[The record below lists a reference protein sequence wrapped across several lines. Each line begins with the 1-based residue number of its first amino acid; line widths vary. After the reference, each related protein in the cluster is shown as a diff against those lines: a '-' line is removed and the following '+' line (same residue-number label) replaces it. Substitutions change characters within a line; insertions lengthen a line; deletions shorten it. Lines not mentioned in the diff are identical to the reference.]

1 MITKYDI
8 RMAERKRRR
17 EQDEEYLRL
26 AFDRSPEARA
36 RLKQLDEEQER
47 ERLQKQQQIELAV
60 AVRDAQRQQ
69 ENALAQQILTKVQNG
84 QVLKRF
90 GDYRTLYFYRKSKV
104 IYDLTF
110 HFCDRFVTEYH
121 DRTKDQMIQAARSG
135 KQNFVEGMQDG
146 QADIEKALFL
156 MTIGQGS
163 LQELLED
170 YEDYLRT
177 RQLSK
182 WTTGHSRYQKLVD
195 FCKQRNDIDEYDG
208 LFSRM
213 SDEELA
219 NMALTLI
226 HQTDYL
232 LDRYLKK
239 LEQEYIATGG
249 TKEIYKRIREA
260 AQGNVWN
267 IGNYE
272 KLWKTRQ
279 P

>member
-8 RMAERKRRR
+8 EMAERQRRR
-17 EQDEEYLRL
+17 KRDEEYLRL
-26 AFDRSPEARA
+26 LCDQTPEGRA
-36 RLKQLDEEQER
+36 RLKQISDEMDR
-47 ERLQKQQQIELAV
+47 EKLQKQQRLDQTL

-69 ENALAQQILTKVQNG
+69 EEELTRQILAKVQSG
-84 QVLKRF
+84 QVLRRF
-90 GDYRTLYFYRKSKV
+90 GDYRTLYFYRKSMV

-110 HFCDRFVTEYH
+110 HFCDRFITEYH
-121 DRTKDQMIQAARSG
+121 DRTKDQMVQVARSG

-177 RQLSK
+177 RSLKKWSK
-182 WTTGHSRYQKLVD
+182 DHQRYQSLVD
-195 FCKQRNDIDEYDG
+195 FCKSRNDVADYAD
-208 LFSRM
+208 LFGRM

-232 LDRYLKK
+232 LDRFLKK
-239 LEQEYIATGG
+239 LEQEFIATGG

-260 AQGNVWN
+260 GQGKVWN
-267 IGNYE
+267 LNNHR
-272 KLWKTRQ
+272 KS
-279 P
+279 

>member
-8 RMAERKRRR
+8 EMAERKRRR
-17 EQDEEYLRL
+17 EQDDEYLRL
-26 AFDRSPEARA
+26 IIVDTPEAKA
-36 RLKQLDEEQER
+36 RLKQLDDER
-47 ERLQKQQQIELAV
+47 ERQKNLKQQQTEATLAV
-60 AVRDAQRQQ
+60 LDAQKKQ
-69 ENALAQQILTKVQNG
+69 EDELTMQILCKVQNG
-84 QVLKRF
+84 QVLRRF
-90 GDYRTLYFYRKSKV
+90 GEYRTLYFYRKSKV

-121 DRTKDQMIQAARSG
+121 DRTKDQMVQAARSG

-177 RQLSK
+177 RQLPK
-182 WTTGHSRYQKLVD
+182 WTKEHSRYQRLVD
-195 FCKQRNDIDEYDG
+195 FCKQRNDIEDYKE

-232 LDRYLKK
+232 LDKFLKK
-239 LEQEYIATGG
+239 IEQEYIATGG
-249 TKEIYKRIREA
+249 TKEMQKRIREA
-260 AQGNVWN
+260 AQGKVWTEF
-267 IGNYE
+267 GKYS
-272 KLWKTRQ
+272 KRQ
-279 P
+279 R

>member
-17 EQDEEYLRL
+17 ERDEEYLRL
-26 AFDRSPEARA
+26 LGDTTPEGKA
-36 RLKQLDEEQER
+36 RLKQLTDEMDR
-47 ERLQKQQQIELAV
+47 ENLQKQQQLNQALAIS
-60 AVRDAQRQQ
+60 DAQRKQD
-69 ENALAQQILTKVQNG
+69 ELFCQQILGKVQTG
-84 QVLKRF
+84 TVLQRF
-90 GDYRTLYFYRKSKV
+90 GDYRKLYFYRKSKV

-121 DRTKDQMIQAARSG
+121 DRTKDQMVQAARSG

-156 MTIGQGS
+156 LTIGQGS

-170 YEDYLRT
+170 FEDFLRT
-177 RQLSK
+177 RHLTK
-182 WTTGHSRYQKLVD
+182 WDENHSRYNALVEY
-195 FCKQRNDIDEYDG
+195 CKARNNIEQYEE

-213 SDEELA
+213 NDEELA

-226 HQTDYL
+226 HQTDYM

-239 LEQEYIATGG
+239 LEQTFIATGG
-249 TKEIYKRIREA
+249 NKEIYRRIREVA
-260 AQGNVWN
+260 HGNA
-267 IGNYE
+267 
-272 KLWKTRQ
+272 WK
-279 P
+279 

>member
-17 EQDEEYLRL
+17 EREEEYLRL
-26 AFDRSPEARA
+26 LCDKTPEGVV
-36 RLKQLDEEQER
+36 RLKKIEEEMEQEQR
-47 ERLQKQQQIELAV
+47 QKQQQLNQALAIS
-60 AVRDAQRQQ
+60 DAQRKQD
-69 ENALAQQILTKVQNG
+69 ELLCQQIFNKVQTG
-84 QVLKRF
+84 VVLQRF

-110 HFCDRFVTEYH
+110 NFCDRFITEYH

-146 QADIEKALFL
+146 QADLEKALFL

-170 YEDYLRT
+170 FEDYLRT
-177 RQLSK
+177 RQITK
-182 WTTGHSRYQKLVD
+182 WTSSHPRYNALVD
-195 FCKQRNDIDEYDG
+195 FCKQRNDVKEYET
-208 LFSRM
+208 FFCKM
-213 SDEELA
+213 NDEEMA

-239 LEQEYIATGG
+239 LEETFIATGG
-249 TKEIYKRIREA
+249 NKEIYRRIRA
-260 AQGNVWN
+260 IAQGT
-267 IGNYE
+267 
-272 KLWKTRQ
+272 LWK
-279 P
+279 

>member
-17 EQDEEYLRL
+17 ERDNEYLRL
-26 AFDRSPEARA
+26 LCDKTPEGIA
-36 RLKQLDEEQER
+36 RLNVIQDEMAQEQRQKELQLDQA
-47 ERLQKQQQIELAV
+47 LAIS
-60 AVRDAQRQQ
+60 DAQRKQ
-69 ENALAQQILTKVQNG
+69 EEQFCQQILDKVQTG
-84 QVLKRF
+84 VVLQRF

-110 HFCDRFVTEYH
+110 HFCDRFITEYH
-121 DRTKDQMIQAARSG
+121 DRTKDQMLQAARSG

-146 QADIEKALFL
+146 QADLEKALFL

-177 RQLSK
+177 RQLAK
-182 WTTGHSRYQKLVD
+182 WTTQHSRYGALVE
-195 FCKQRNDIDEYDG
+195 FCKVRNDVKDYEG
-208 LFSRM
+208 LFCKM
-213 SDEELA
+213 NDEELA

-239 LEQEYIATGG
+239 LEETFIATGG
-249 TKEIYKRIREA
+249 SKVIYRRIREA
-260 AQGNVWN
+260 AQG
-267 IGNYE
+267 
-272 KLWKTRQ
+272 KLWK
-279 P
+279 

>member
-1 MITKYDI
+1 MITEYDI
-8 RMAERKRRR
+8 EMAERERRR
-17 EQDEEYLRL
+17 KQDEEYMRL
-26 AFDRSPEARA
+26 LLENTPEAKA
-36 RLKQLDEEQER
+36 RLKEIDDETER
-47 ERLQKQQQIELAV
+47 AKKLKQQQIEAAL
-60 AVRDAQRQQ
+60 AVRDAQRKHEQ
-69 ENALAQQILTKVQNG
+69 ELTMQILNKVQSG

-163 LQELLED
+163 LQELRED

-177 RQLSK
+177 RSLTKWSK
-182 WTTGHSRYQKLVD
+182 GNQRYQKLVD
-195 FCKQRNDIDEYDG
+195 FCKSRNEIEQYAP
-208 LFSRM
+208 LFSKM

-232 LDRYLKK
+232 LDRYLQK
-239 LEQEYIATGG
+239 LELEFIATGG
-249 TKEIYKRIREA
+249 TREMTKRIREA
-260 AQGNVWN
+260 AQGAVWN
-267 IGNYE
+267 E
-272 KLWKTRQ
+272 KKANGKRKW
-279 P
+279 

>member
-8 RMAERKRRR
+8 EMAERKRRR
-17 EQDEEYLRL
+17 EQEDEYLRL
-26 AFDRSPEARA
+26 LLVDTPKAKA
-36 RLKQLDEEQER
+36 RLKQIDDER
-47 ERLQKQQQIELAV
+47 ERQKKLKQQQTETALSV
-60 AVRDAQRQQ
+60 LDAQRKQ
-69 ENALAQQILTKVQNG
+69 EDELITQILGKVQNG
-84 QVLKRF
+84 QVLRRF
-90 GDYRTLYFYRKSKV
+90 GEYRTLYFYRKSKV

-110 HFCDRFVTEYH
+110 HFCERFITEYH
-121 DRTKDQMIQAARSG
+121 DRTKDQMVQAARSG

-177 RQLSK
+177 RQLPK
-182 WTTGHSRYQKLVD
+182 WTKEHPRYQKLVD
-195 FCKQRNDIDEYDG
+195 YCKNRNDVADYAD

-239 LEQEYIATGG
+239 IEQEYITTGG
-249 TKEIYKRIREA
+249 TKEMQKRIREA
-260 AQGNVWN
+260 AQGKVLTEQ
-267 IGNYE
+267 GKYS
-272 KLWKTRQ
+272 KRKR
-279 P
+279 